1 MIYRKLCSIIKRAF
15 LLLLLLAI
23 SSISFSNVS
32 FADKI
37 KLSVL
42 IYPWVPDY
50 SHITNV
56 VENEFEK
63 TNPEIDLIISGQ
75 NWDYYEPGGLEK
87 KYDVY
92 ELDTIFLPDFIANG
106 RLQAL
111 DYNRLDKN
119 RLKEAFQF
127 AINGSQF
134 NGIIYGAP
142 HWVCGLFLFYFSH
155 DEKMASASNYDSIV
169 AAIGKKHER
178 NRGLLIDMTG
188 NSTVAELYLDALL
201 DNGLSVKDI
210 ISILKSGN
218 LNDVAF
224 TTMSNIVNLA
234 DRGTGR
240 GVLTHK
246 AWPPYHAH
254 EFAHGRGRALVGYS
268 ERMYHI
274 LKEIMTPTDMTPVV
288 RPESISVNLFNQGPD
303 SGKPLAWI
311 DTFAIAS
318 DLSGKKLE
326 AAYVFLNFMTQDDT
340 YIATLLPEG
349 KPPLYLLPAFKST
362 FGNQKLL
369 KAAPLYQNF
378 KVDLES
384 AQNISSIGLPTMLE
398 KTGKLLNKKLP
409 NNLYPQN

>member
-1 MIYRKLCSIIKRAF
+1 MYRKLCSKIKRAF

-23 SSISFSNVS
+23 FSISFSIVS
-32 FADKI
+32 FADKL

-50 SHITNV
+50 NHISKV
-56 VENEFEK
+56 VEKEFEK
-63 TNPEIDLIISGQ
+63 RNPEIDLIISDQ

-87 KYDVY
+87 KYDIY

-134 NGIIYGAP
+134 NSTNYGVP

-155 DEKMASASNYDSIV
+155 DEKMASASNCDSIV
-169 AAIGKKHER
+169 AAIGKRHER
-178 NRGLLIDMTG
+178 NRGLLIDMAG

-210 ISILKSGN
+210 ISTLKSGD

-268 ERMYHI
+268 ERMHHI
-274 LKEIMTPTDMTPVV
+274 LKEIMAPTDMTPVV
-288 RPESISVNLFNQGPD
+288 WPESISVNLFNQGSD
-303 SGKPLAWI
+303 SGKPLAWV

-326 AAYVFLNFMTQDDT
+326 AAYAFLNFMMQDDT

-349 KPPLYLLPAFKST
+349 KPPLYLLPAFKSA
-362 FGNQKLL
+362 FANQNLL
-369 KAAPLYQNF
+369 KSAPLYQKF

-398 KTGKLLNKKLP
+398 ETGKLLNKKLP